1 MINERSTFKPK
12 RAFGQHFLTDQNIVH
27 KIVIESGVKPGDD
40 VWEVGGGKGILT
52 EALLQ
57 TGCHLTVFEIDY
69 NLQEYLE
76 RTFGNRINL
85 VAKDVLKANWETMF
99 TNHPVSVVANIPY
112 QITSPLL
119 FRIAKY
125 HTHFDKV
132 VIMIQK
138 EVAQRM
144 VAHPNT
150 KDYGILTLKMQYYF
164 HIELLFKVPPTV
176 FSPPPKVDSAVIC
189 MTPRLNK
196 PEIPEIDKFWKLVE
210 IAFQQRRKMLR
221 NNVKY
226 LVTEEQFQ
234 QLTQTTPIDLQ
245 RRGESLDEQ
254 EFIQLFRAI
263 ELL

>member
-1 MINERSTFKPK
+1 MNNTRQPFRPK
-12 RAFGQHFLTDQNIVH
+12 RAFGQHFLTDQNIVR
-27 KIVIESGVKPGDD
+27 KIVSESGVGPGDN

-52 EALLQ
+52 EALLES
-57 TGCHLTVFEIDY
+57 GCNLTVFEIDFT
-69 NLQEYLE
+69 LQEYLE
-76 RTFGNRINL
+76 QAFGNRINL
-85 VAKDVLKANWETMF
+85 VSKDVLKANWESMF
-99 TNHPVSVVANIPY
+99 TDQPVKVVANIPY

-125 HTHFDKV
+125 HSHFDKV
-132 VIMIQK
+132 VVMIQK

-164 HIELLFKVPPTV
+164 NIEYLFTVPPTV
-176 FSPPPKVDSAVIC
+176 FSPPPKVDSAVIRL
-189 MTPRLNK
+189 TPRINK
-196 PEIPEIDKFWKLVE
+196 PEITDLDKFWKLVE

-221 NNVKY
+221 NNVRN

-234 QLTQTTPIDLQ
+234 QLITTTPIELN

-254 EFIQLFRAI
+254 EFILLFRAI